1 MTSNWC
7 TSCLL
12 SATINQQLFIFPV
25 SDGVTSY
32 IIPGPDLTLTRLN
45 HLQVKPIT
53 GGADEMRRHGM
64 ATRGYKGGP
73 ARGASQPPPHAG
85 RRHRRAAAAPRC
97 RPLRQPRC
105 RTSVMIIQF
114 ALHILVHIVD
124 FVLGL
129 SDYLQCPHQP
139 SSFPSN
145 SNGTFLV
152 LRRWETRQ
160 ELSNFD
166 INVEC
171 TSWYRKW
178 ETILDQ
184 NIHSKNVHNP
194 GVGRTLM
201 TWAACCP

>member
-45 HLQVKPIT
+45 HHQVKPIT

-73 ARGASQPPPHAG
+73 ARGSQPASATCWPPSPPG
-85 RRHRRAAAAPRC
+85 RCCSTLPSSSSTSV
-97 RPLRQPRC
+97 

-124 FVLGL
+124 FVLVLGL

-166 INVEC
+166 INVAC
-171 TSWYRKW
+171 TSW
-178 ETILDQ
+178 
-184 NIHSKNVHNP
+184 
-194 GVGRTLM
+194 
-201 TWAACCP
+201 